1 MARAGVGAFRMQEKG
16 RVLKVADLPVRVDRS
31 LIE

>member
-1 MARAGVGAFRMQEKG
+1 MVRAGVGAFRMQEKG
-16 RVLKVADLPVRVDRS
+16 RVLKVTDLPVREDRS